1 MSKNKKNI
9 NTPIENKAIGVSG
22 SEMKSQSVEIENKS
36 IVFLKDWFGR
46 LGYLRI
52 GDKIA
57 INKLTQNEIEN
68 LKKLNFVKEVKE

>member
-1 MSKNKKNI
+1 
-9 NTPIENKAIGVSG
+9 
-22 SEMKSQSVEIENKS
+22 MKSQSVEIENKS